1 MCFIPRLPSE
11 MLAFAYSPEQ
21 AAACPKERTLR
32 CVSLKP
38 RMETL
43 AQVLGSVPEMQF
55 SYIETCRCC
64 NWGWVRSKKKRRSRW
79 KRRGKWKRR
88 RGRKRRRR
96 WWGSSCCQF
105 YNPSET
111 NSGLSQIE
119 HNTQAGRLAFV
130 NLNHHI
136 IFFFFVRLLYL
147 FILLFLSFHFFSYYY
162 YCCYYYFWQLTACLS
177 LEVRTCSFFSIRS
190 QLISHCC
197 SRLKDLNSK

>member
-43 AQVLGSVPEMQF
+43 AKVLGSVPEMQF

-79 KRRGKWKRR
+79 ERRGKWKRR

-119 HNTQAGRLAFV
+119 HNTQAGRFAFV

-136 IFFFFVRLLYL
+136 IFFFCKAALSVYSPFSFFPFFFLLL
-147 FILLFLSFHFFSYYY
+147 LLLLLLFLAT
-162 YCCYYYFWQLTACLS
+162 YCLP
-177 LEVRTCSFFSIRS
+177 VIRS
-190 QLISHCC
+190 KNMFIFLYQITV
-197 SRLKDLNSK
+197 N